1 MLVVHEAVRTCGF
14 GAELLVRVQEMFG
27 DELAVQGRR
36 LTTPDV
42 RMPSAPELQAA
53 LLPNA
58 ERIAHTATEIVMA
71 TTLRSGRA
79 NAG

>member
-1 MLVVHEAVRTCGF
+1 VVHEAVRTCGF

-27 DELAVQGRR
+27 DELAIQGRR

-58 ERIAHTATEIVMA
+58 DRIAHMATEMVNGPA
-71 TTLRSGRA
+71 LVSGHV
-79 NAG
+79 NAS